1 MAVVTS
7 KLNLMIGINSLI
19 FFYRNL
25 AAAGGF
31 LNTFAPPYPQ
41 TAPSSVSPSSPFS
54 QFYSGFQSSNSKELS
69 DKLRVVPSNS

>member
-31 LNTFAPPYPQ
+31 LNTFAPYPQ
-41 TAPSSVSPSSPFS
+41 TAPSSVSPSSQFS

-69 DKLRVVPSNS
+69 DKLRVPPSTS